1 MNHYI
6 STFLII
12 FSLVIC
18 QTEKSL
24 AQNPA
29 VIDFGIKHQSID
41 GFGASTAW
49 HGRISE
55 TEANVAFGNEK
66 DQLGLTILRV
76 KIDPGGIN
84 EWGTEMYNSKKAL
97 ARGAMIV
104 ASPWTPPASMK
115 TNNSKIR
122 GELKP
127 SEYGN
132 YVAYLNDFIDYLDS
146 NQIPLSAIS
155 LQNEPNITVSY
166 ESCDWSPSQLLDFC
180 KNFAGGIKTIVIV
193 PEAFNFDFGYSDPI
207 LEDSTARSH
216 IAIIGGHL
224 YGTSIREY
232 KNAADHGKKVWMT
245 EHYYDPDDI
254 NTCMTMARE
263 IQYCLV
269 NNMNA
274 YIWWYLRQ
282 PGCNLITSKGKIL
295 KKGYVMAQFSKF
307 IRPGYY
313 RVETTNNPQPDV
325 YTCAFS
331 GDKKVII
338 AINKSTLSKNQQ
350 FDLQNDSVI
359 WVSKY
364 TTSETKS
371 LSNEGTIDVT
381 DGSFSTVLDP
391 GSITTFVST
400 NQPTVGIINNQ
411 NKFSIQIFSIPSEP
425 GNFSLTIDG
434 LVNKFPVNMKII
446 NLEGKVVHEQM
457 VFSRQSEIT
466 TNLKPAIY
474 LLKLTD
480 GSTTFSKKF
489 IVK

>member
-1 MNHYI
+1 MNKSI

-12 FSLVIC
+12 ISLAIC
-18 QTEKSL
+18 QTEHLYS
-24 AQNPA
+24 QNPA
-29 VIDFGIKHQSID
+29 IVDFGIKHQIID

-115 TNNSKIR
+115 TNNSEIG

-146 NQIPLSAIS
+146 NQVSLSAIS

-166 ESCDWSPSQLLDFC
+166 ESCDWSPLQLLDFC
-180 KNFAGGIKTIVIV
+180 KNYAGEIKTNVIV

-232 KNAADHGKKVWMT
+232 KNAADHSKKVWMT
-245 EHYYDPDDI
+245 EHYYDLDDI

-269 NNMNA
+269 SNMNA

-295 KKGYVMAQFSKF
+295 KKGYIMAQFSKF

-325 YTCAFS
+325 YICAFS
-331 GDKKVII
+331 GDKKII
-338 AINKSTLSKNQQ
+338 VAINRSTISKNQQ
-350 FDLQNDSVI
+350 FDLQNDSVM

-371 LSNEGTIDVT
+371 LSDEGTIDVT
-381 DGSFSTVLDP
+381 ERSFSTVLDP

-400 NQPTVGIINNQ
+400 NQPSVMIINNL
-411 NKFSIQIFSIPSEP
+411 NKFSFQIYPNPSEP
-425 GNFSLTIDG
+425 GYFSLTVDG
-434 LVNKFPVNMKII
+434 WENKSQPNMKII
-446 NLEGKVVHEQM
+446 NLEGKVLYEQPILSM
-457 VFSRQSEIT
+457 NNNIYL
-466 TNLKPAIY
+466 NLKSGIY
-474 LLKLTD
+474 LLELMD
-480 GSTTFSKKF
+480 GMSTCSKKF